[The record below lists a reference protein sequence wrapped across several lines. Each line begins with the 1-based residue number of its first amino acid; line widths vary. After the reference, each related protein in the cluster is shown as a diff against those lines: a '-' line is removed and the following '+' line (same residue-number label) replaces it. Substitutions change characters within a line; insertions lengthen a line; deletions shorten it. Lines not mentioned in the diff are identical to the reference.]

1 MHIAEARL
9 EQSLI
14 VVIDALPVIGQN
26 GGFVMH
32 DTPMPDRQVDWFFSS
47 ESHQEEVVQV
57 SMHGELEQ
65 VSSSE
70 SQ

>member
-1 MHIAEARL
+1 MT
-9 EQSLI
+9 
-14 VVIDALPVIGQN
+14 DALLVIGQS

-32 DTPMPDRQVDWFFSS
+32 DTLMLDRQVKWFCSS